1 METPHA
7 VGIDVSKA
15 TLDLARYPS
24 GELLQVANTPD
35 GWIEAVAW
43 ITANPP
49 DWIVLE
55 ATGRLHVGLTVA
67 LAEAGLPTSVV
78 NPAAV
83 RHFARS
89 LGRHAKTDQIDAAVL
104 ARFGVTTQP
113 MASPVPSERVRVLQA
128 LLTRHEQLAGDIATE
143 RTRLSSA
150 PVPVRESITTHI
162 TWLQSQITAI
172 DAALAREL
180 AEDAEL
186 SEQATRYRTVPG
198 IGPHIASVLILQ
210 LPELGTGTRKELAAL
225 VGVAPF
231 ARDSGVFR
239 GKRVTYGGRAL
250 VRKALYQAVTSANRC
265 NPVIQTFYRRLR
277 AAGKPHKVAM
287 VAAMNK
293 LTGLLHAM
301 ARDGLTWTELAV
313 NRPTEAIT

>member
-15 TLDLARYPS
+15 TLGS
-24 GELLQVANTPD
+24 GPVSIGRTSAGGEHA
-35 GWIEAVAW
+35 
-43 ITANPP
+43 
-49 DWIVLE
+49 
-55 ATGRLHVGLTVA
+55 GRLDRGGRLDHCEPTGLDCAGAYRTVARWIDGVVSRGWTTHISRQSGGGSSLCPLPRSSCQDRSDRCGGAGPVWGDHAANGLTRP
-67 LAEAGLPTSVV
+67 L
-78 NPAAV
+78 
-83 RHFARS
+83 
-89 LGRHAKTDQIDAAVL
+89 
-104 ARFGVTTQP
+104 
-113 MASPVPSERVRVLQA
+113 ERVRVLQA

-186 SEQATRYRTVPG
+186 SEQANLLPDGTRDWTAHRLR
-198 IGPHIASVLILQ
+198 AILQ
-210 LPELGTGTRKELAAL
+210 SPELGTGTRKELAAL

-239 GKRVTYGGRAL
+239 GKRVT
-250 VRKALYQAVTSANRC
+250 
-265 NPVIQTFYRRLR
+265 
-277 AAGKPHKVAM
+277 
-287 VAAMNK
+287 
-293 LTGLLHAM
+293 
-301 ARDGLTWTELAV
+301 
-313 NRPTEAIT
+313 